1 MPSNR
6 TPRAL
11 TIALT
16 TGSALIVGLELAARV
31 EHAQRW
37 ALHGAALAVLA
48 ILAVIVA
55 AANGRPEDD
64 RRQG

>member
-1 MPSNR
+1 MPTDR

-31 EHAQRW
+31 EHPERW
-37 ALHGAALAVLA
+37 AFHAAALAVLA

-55 AANGRPEDD
+55 ASNGRPEGDA
-64 RRQG
+64 GKN